1 MMQTINRRKSNR
13 DLDRQRVILRA
24 SINQIA
30 AEVEVALRD
39 AGIGFPVYISVRDS
53 GDSLATIATPTD
65 PTDEDWRHAS
75 AVTCKVIGDWVG
87 SDRLRGRELA
97 CAIAN
102 ASRISA
108 SELTEGDAGD
118 DPSQ

>member
-1 MMQTINRRKSNR
+1 MQAINRRKSGH

-24 SINQIA
+24 SINQIT

-39 AGIGFPVYISVRDS
+39 AGIGFPVYIAVRDT
-53 GDSLATIATPTD
+53 GDSLATIATSTD
-65 PTDEDWRHAS
+65 PTDEYWKHAS
-75 AVTCKVIGDWVG
+75 AITCKIIGDWVG
-87 SDRLRGRELA
+87 NDRLRGRELA

-108 SELTEGDAGD
+108 SELTEEA
-118 DPSQ
+118 

>member
-1 MMQTINRRKSNR
+1 MQAINLPESSR

-39 AGIGFPVYISVRDS
+39 ASIGFPVYIAVRDS
-53 GDSLATIATPTD
+53 GGSIATIATPTD
-65 PTDEDWRHAS
+65 PTDDDWKRAS
-75 AVTCKVIGDWVG
+75 TIACKVIGDWVG
-87 SDRLRGRELA
+87 CDRLRGRELA

-102 ASRISA
+102 ASRMISA
-108 SELTEGDAGD
+108 SEVSEGGAGD
-118 DPSQ
+118 NHTQ

>member
-1 MMQTINRRKSNR
+1 MKTINRPELSR
-13 DLDRQRVILRA
+13 DLDRQRVILRG

-30 AEVEVALRD
+30 AEVEVALRN
-39 AGIGFPVYISVRDS
+39 AGIGFPVYIAVRDT

-65 PTDEDWRHAS
+65 PTDEDWKHAS
-75 AVTCKVIGDWVG
+75 AIACKVIGNWVG

-102 ASRISA
+102 ASRIGA
-108 SELTEGDAGD
+108 SELTDEAAGEG
-118 DPSQ
+118 PTQ